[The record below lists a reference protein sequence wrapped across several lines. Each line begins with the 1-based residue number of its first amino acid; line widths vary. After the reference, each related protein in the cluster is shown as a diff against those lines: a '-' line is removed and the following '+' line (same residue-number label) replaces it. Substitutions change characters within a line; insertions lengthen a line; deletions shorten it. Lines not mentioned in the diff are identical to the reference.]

1 MPWLIAVLL
10 QGLLFLTKSFV
21 GRVLVALGIGVT
33 SYTGMSVTINWLKTQ
48 AISAFNGMGA
58 DTVSLLSYMQVGVA
72 INIVFS
78 AMLARFVINGIT
90 GDTFK
95 QWAFK

>member
-1 MPWLIAVLL
+1 MPWLIAVFL

-21 GRVLVALGIGVT
+21 GRILVALGIGIT
-33 SYTGMSVTINWLKTQ
+33 SYTGMSASVGWLKTQ

-58 DTVSLLSYMQVGVA
+58 ETVALLSFMQVGVA

-78 AMLARFVINGIT
+78 AMLARFVLNGIT

-95 QWAFK
+95 NWAFK